1 MFFCGVNKTGA
12 QYIIFTTVIVLLYC
26 IFESKWLRL
35 LKLRRKTLLLIG
47 MTSII
52 IIVLLQVTSQRI
64 LLDSFAT
71 LETADTQRNVER
83 VLSALSDDMSNLA
96 SNAHDWGA
104 WDDTYTFIQDK
115 NEEYIELN
123 LADNTFTS
131 LKLNVILFI
140 DASGQFIFGRCY
152 DLETEEFTS
161 ISECLLQQFTPDC
174 DMLQHPDPDSVITGI
189 LLLPE
194 NPLLFAS
201 HPILTSKNE
210 GPILGTIIMGYYI
223 NSNVIDELEVT
234 THLSIKIE
242 RLDSSE
248 LPADFQKSVASI
260 SDENTIYVN
269 PLDQHSIAGYTI
281 IHDIN
286 GEHSLA
292 LRVDLPRNIYEKGK
306 DTINYFMLLLLS
318 TSLAFTGVIM
328 LLLETTVLSRLAQLN
343 TGINYIKSNGNLSNR
358 VSVKGNDELTNLADE
373 INGML
378 TTLNISQNKIQVTNE
393 KLHVI
398 GSLTRHDVRNKLA
411 VIANNVY
418 LAKMKA
424 NPETQEYLKSIELT
438 IDQVGKIFAFAR
450 NYEMLGVEKLDYI
463 DVKKSIQEAVMILE
477 VNTVKILNECGGLTV
492 LADSLLQQLFYNLI
506 DNSLKHGEKVTKI
519 RVYYETQGNELRI
532 IYEDNGVGM
541 PDNEKE
547 LNFKEG
553 YGKGTGYGLYL
564 IRRICE
570 TYGWAIKETGRSGE
584 GIKFVITIPKM
595 NKNQKLSYY
604 IA

>member
-1 MFFCGVNKTGA
+1 M
-12 QYIIFTTVIVLLYC
+12 
-26 IFESKWLRL
+26 
-35 LKLRRKTLLLIG
+35 KLRRKTLLLIG